1 MNDKLPIDI
10 HEWDNDTPE
19 SKAEHSESRPPQLF
33 KVTNN
38 ISRNTFNAV
47 RDNPGQTR
55 VYIVRLLDKQ
65 GHNHKST
72 ASLITQMLRQ
82 GMITERE
89 GRLFAQQPEYT
100 PIKSYRLQKARKAQ
114 QKHKAPKQVQSKGI
128 AALPA
133 ATTSAVAHEF
143 TRPVVEP
150 SKAALPEHIQS
161 YVDSVLH
168 SMSILQ
174 AKHVYQALHELFGG
188 KR

>member
-1 MNDKLPIDI
+1 MNKALPIDLI
-10 HEWDNDTPE
+10 EWDNNTPE
-19 SKAEHSESRPPQLF
+19 AKAEQTERKGSQLF
-33 KVTNN
+33 QITSN

-65 GHNHKST
+65 GHNVKST

-100 PIKSYRLQKARKAQ
+100 PIKSYRLQKARKMQ
-114 QKHKAPKQVQSKGI
+114 PKPKAPKQEQSKGI

-133 ATTSAVAHEF
+133 ATTSAVA
-143 TRPVVEP
+143 PVTEQP
-150 SKAALPEHIQS
+150 KAAIPEHIQS

-174 AKHVYQALHELFGG
+174 AKYVYQALHELFGG
-188 KR
+188 KQ

>member
-10 HEWDNDTPE
+10 HQWDNDTPE

-33 KVTNN
+33 KVTSN

-55 VYIVRLLDKQ
+55 GYITRMLELEK
-65 GHNHKST
+65 GHGPKST

-82 GMITERE
+82 GMIVER
-89 GRLFAQQPEYT
+89 GKGLFAQQPEYT
-100 PIKSYRLQKARKAQ
+100 PIKSYVKIKASKEQ
-114 QKHKAPKQVQSKGI
+114 QKHKAAPNKGI

-133 ATTSAVAHEF
+133 ATTAAVA
-143 TRPVVEP
+143 PVTEQP
-150 SKAALPEHIQS
+150 KAAIPEHIQS

-174 AKHVYQALHELFGG
+174 AKYVYQALHELFGG

>member
-1 MNDKLPIDI
+1 MSHALPIDLV
-10 HEWDNDTPE
+10 EWDTGTPE
-19 SKAEHSESRPPQLF
+19 AEAEQGDHKSPQLF

-65 GHNHKST
+65 GYNPKST

-100 PIKSYRLQKARKAQ
+100 PIKSYATLKARKAQ

-174 AKHVYQALHELFGG
+174 AKYVYQALHELFGG
-188 KR
+188 KQ